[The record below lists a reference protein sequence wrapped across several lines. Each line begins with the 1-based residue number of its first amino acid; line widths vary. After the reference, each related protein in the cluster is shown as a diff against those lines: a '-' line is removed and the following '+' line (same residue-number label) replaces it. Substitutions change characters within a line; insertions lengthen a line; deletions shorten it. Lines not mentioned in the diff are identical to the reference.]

1 MSRCSDTQNVLDSLD
16 YKMITSLYVGSLNPK
31 DQKDCRHIY
40 RNSAGRYAYSDV
52 TGAFYVDLDRAEADK
67 RFNAAVIKPK
77 ITPDIEDIDA
87 TLKEIEQNVKVI
99 YLRIL
104 SFLSDAI
111 DKQIG
116 KLK

>member
-1 MSRCSDTQNVLDSLD
+1 MSNCSNAQEILQGLD
-16 YKMITSLYVGSLNPK
+16 YKLIKSLFVGSNHK
-31 DQKDCRHIY
+31 RECRHIY
-40 RNSAGRYAYSDV
+40 RNSNDRYAYSDD
-52 TGAFYVDLDRAEADK
+52 TGIFYVDLDRTETDK

-77 ITPDIEDIDA
+77 VTPDIEDIDA

-116 KLK
+116 KIK

>member
-1 MSRCSDTQNVLDSLD
+1 MSKCSDTQEILQGLD
-16 YKMITSLYVGSLNPK
+16 YKLIKSLFIGSNPER
-31 DQKDCRHIY
+31 DCRHMY
-40 RNSAGRYAYSDV
+40 RDSNNRYAYSDI
-52 TGAFYVDLDRAEADK
+52 TGAFYVDLDRVEADK

-87 TLKEIEQNVKVI
+87 TLKELEQNLKVI